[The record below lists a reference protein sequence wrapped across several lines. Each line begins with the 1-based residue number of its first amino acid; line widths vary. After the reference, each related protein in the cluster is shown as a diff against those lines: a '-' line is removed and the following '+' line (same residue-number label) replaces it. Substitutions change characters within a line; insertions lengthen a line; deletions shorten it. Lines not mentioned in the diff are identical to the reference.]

1 MTFRLRTVITL
12 LILASGVGMYS
23 QSAADALKLRGLEL
37 LDRGEN
43 DSAMVY
49 LSRALLDAPD
59 DADILGGLAMVCINL
74 GDAQRAVDFAIKG
87 VRDRV
92 NPSSD
97 AYLAGVLGYEKL
109 GNVRLR
115 NKWLDEGLE
124 VFPSDY
130 LLLYHAGRINIPF
143 DKEKGEKFLLKSIH
157 SYPAFSPAHLLLGE
171 NMYRRGENLKAIVPL
186 MYYLFLNHNELN
198 SADIVASIERL
209 LGSWS
214 ASNQS
219 ISKVSTA
226 SKGFTTDF
234 RPEEFK
240 GKQDEKGQWFV
251 KQAVDLINSMET
263 ANVASSEVLWLF
275 YSDFFSQVGTLGFAQ
290 PMAYHISYS
299 RYPGDAMAWINDNTQ
314 LYQMLADWLLVL

>member
-43 DSAMVY
+43 ESAMVY

-59 DADILGGLAMVCINL
+59 DADILGGLAMVYINM
-74 GDAQRAVDFAIKG
+74 GDAQRAVDFAVKG
-87 VRDRV
+87 VKDRL

-143 DKEKGEKFLLKSIH
+143 DKEKG
-157 SYPAFSPAHLLLGE
+157 
-171 NMYRRGENLKAIVPL
+171 R
-186 MYYLFLNHNELN
+186 
-198 SADIVASIERL
+198 
-209 LGSWS
+209 
-214 ASNQS
+214 S
-219 ISKVSTA
+219 ISSGQYMHIRHLHQLTCCLVRICIA
-226 SKGFTTDF
+226 G
-234 RPEEFK
+234 
-240 GKQDEKGQWFV
+240 EK
-251 KQAVDLINSMET
+251 I
-263 ANVASSEVLWLF
+263 
-275 YSDFFSQVGTLGFAQ
+275 
-290 PMAYHISYS
+290 
-299 RYPGDAMAWINDNTQ
+299 
-314 LYQMLADWLLVL
+314 

>member
-49 LSRALLDAPD
+49 LSRALMDAPD
-59 DADILGGLAMVCINL
+59 DADILGGLAMVYINM
-74 GDAQRAVDFAIKG
+74 GDAQRAVDFAVKG
-87 VRDRV
+87 VKDRL

-115 NKWLDEGLE
+115 NKWLEEGLE

-143 DKEKGEKFLLKSIH
+143 DKEKGEKYLLRSIYA
-157 SYPAFSPAHLLLGE
+157 YPAFAPAHLLLGE
-171 NMYRRGENLKAIVPL
+171 NMYRRGENLKAVVPL
-186 MYYLFLNHNELN
+186 IYYLFLNHNELN

-209 LGSWS
+209 YSSWS
-214 ASNQS
+214 ASTQS
-219 ISKVSTA
+219 ISKVSNA

-251 KQAVDLINSMET
+251 NQTIGLIKSMET
-263 ANVASSEVLWLF
+263 ANVASSDGLWLF
-275 YSDFFSQVGTLGFAQ
+275 YSDFFSHVSILGFSQ
-290 PMAYHISYS
+290 PLAYHISYS
-299 RYPGDAMAWINDNTQ
+299 RYPGDSMVWINENTE
-314 LYQMLADWLLVL
+314 LYQMLADWLLLL